1 MSIAAN
7 VVDRETHYVV
17 EAVEEF
23 RSGNKSDAYK
33 LLDKSTEQINTLVS
47 VIFVVHYRLSC

>member
-1 MSIAAN
+1 MLIAAN
-7 VVDRETHYVV
+7 LVDREPQYVF
-17 EAVEEF
+17 EAVKEF